1 MTIKN
6 NPFAKVGASPKL
18 GAKTYSVEQVKAANR
33 RFYEKFP
40 EAVQPAAMIK
50 KAILDPGD
58 EVVKQAS
65 RESTEYP
72 FLPKFKYTVEGL

>member
-1 MTIKN
+1 MTTKN
-6 NPFAKVGASPKL
+6 NPFAKVGASPKI
-18 GAKTYSVEQVKAANR
+18 GTKTYSVEQVKAANR
-33 RFYEKFP
+33 RFY
-40 EAVQPAAMIK
+40 AM
-50 KAILDPGD
+50 LDPGD

>member
-1 MTIKN
+1 MTTKN
-6 NPFAKVGASPKL
+6 NPFAKVGESPKI
-18 GAKTYSVEQVKAANR
+18 GTRTYSVEDVKASNR
-33 RFYEKFP
+33 RFYKKFP
-40 EAVQPAAMIK
+40 EAIQPAAMIK
-50 KAILDPGD
+50 KAMLDPGD

>member
-72 FLPKFKYTVEGL
+72 FLPKFKYTVGGL